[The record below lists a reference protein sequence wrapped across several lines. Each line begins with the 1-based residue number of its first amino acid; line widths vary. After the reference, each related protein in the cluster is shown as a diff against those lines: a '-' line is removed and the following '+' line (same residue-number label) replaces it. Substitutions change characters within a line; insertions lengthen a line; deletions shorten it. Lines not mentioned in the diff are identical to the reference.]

1 MKKIIALWMCLLLT
15 LFTACDMQKSPS
27 DPAIVCSGPTEFA
40 SQDALLEHLSGLD
53 DVRHLFYL
61 SEEFAGYPLQRIEL
75 SYAYIRCSYAA
86 SKEELSHPDTADI
99 IVISWN
105 YVSEGEKHLQ
115 NALKQNPDIY
125 REIEEHPGYYITAG
139 ETVPTSNAMQTIYWV
154 YDGCYC
160 SVMAPADHYEA
171 VLDEITGETPIMQR
185 IEKN

>member
-1 MKKIIALWMCLLLT
+1 MKKIIVLWMCLLLT
-15 LFTACDMQKSPS
+15 LFSACDMQKSPS

-40 SQDALLEHLSGLD
+40 SQDALLEHLSGLE

-61 SEEFAGYPLQRIEL
+61 SEEFVGYPLLRIEL

-86 SKEELSHPDTADI
+86 SKEDLSHPDEADI

-105 YVSEGEKHLQ
+105 YESEGEKHLE

-125 REIEEHPGYYITAG
+125 REIEEYPGYYVSG
-139 ETVPTSNAMQTIYWV
+139 DENHQTIYWV

-160 SVMAPADHYEA
+160 SVMATTERYED
-171 VLDEITGETPIMQR
+171 VLAGITGETPVMQR
-185 IEKN
+185 IEKNQ